1 VNPRPRWEVRLGC
14 GHTRRHDGYQ
24 PRERTWMSCGQAGCR
39 RQAEILRVTPVL
51 AVMVQDPLFDRDEI
65 AA

>member
-1 VNPRPRWEVRLGC
+1 
-14 GHTRRHDGYQ
+14 
-24 PRERTWMSCGQAGCR
+24 MSCGQAGCR